1 MSSVNSSD
9 NNSITIKDNTVHK
22 VSNSNTS
29 NSNTSNSNTSSDY
42 SSDYQ
47 DKKQQYVYNKIK
59 KHYPNALSSSNS
71 EILPSTYKNCILR
84 AFHKNNTTNLIDGY
98 IDKHGVYHQL
108 LKPIEDKDVL
118 IKIQDPLNKLKDIKT
133 KHVVD
138 ETTQDKLE
146 HYINSK
152 MRPKNKDVSILYNHH
167 DNCFI
172 PVHKNLKRKEMI
184 HVLLLIKHY
193 KIQHTTLYKIFR
205 RKSVKK
211 IKLPSKIKLPLLSK
225 KSPIRKEPT
234 EESSVEQSVEPSEEV
249 SIEPTEISLEPTE
262 ISLEPTDEKPV
273 EEPVAKPV
281 EEPVAKPVEEP
292 VAKPKI
298 KVPTELPVVK
308 KISIKKKYRILKDKN
323 GKVIGRLI

>member
-1 MSSVNSSD
+1 
-9 NNSITIKDNTVHK
+9 
-22 VSNSNTS
+22 
-29 NSNTSNSNTSSDY
+29 
-42 SSDYQ
+42 
-47 DKKQQYVYNKIK
+47 
-59 KHYPNALSSSNS
+59 
-71 EILPSTYKNCILR
+71 
-84 AFHKNNTTNLIDGY
+84 
-98 IDKHGVYHQL
+98 
-108 LKPIEDKDVL
+108 
-118 IKIQDPLNKLKDIKT
+118 
-133 KHVVD
+133 
-138 ETTQDKLE
+138 
-146 HYINSK
+146 
-152 MRPKNKDVSILYNHH
+152 
-167 DNCFI
+167 
-172 PVHKNLKRKEMI
+172 MI

-249 SIEPTEISLEPTE
+249 SIEPTEISLEPTDE
-262 ISLEPTDEKPV
+262 ISLEPDEKPVEEPVAKPV

>member
-9 NNSITIKDNTVHK
+9 NDSIIIKDNTVHK

-29 NSNTSNSNTSSDY
+29 NGNTSNGNTSSDY

-47 DKKQQYVYNKIK
+47 DKKQQYVYDKIK
-59 KHYPNALSSSNS
+59 KHYPNALPTSNN

-84 AFHKNNTTNLIDGY
+84 AFHKNNTTHLIDGY
-98 IDKHGVYHQL
+98 IDKHGIYHQL

-118 IKIQDPLNKLKDIKT
+118 IKIQDPLDKLKDIKT

-152 MRPKNKDVSILYNHH
+152 IRPKNKDISILYNHH

-172 PVHKNLKRKEMI
+172 PVNKNLKRKGMI

-234 EESSVEQSVEPSEEV
+234 EESSIELSIEPSVEPSEEV
-249 SIEPTEISLEPTE
+249 SIEPTDEISLEPVE
-262 ISLEPTDEKPV
+262 KPIEKPV
-273 EEPVAKPV
+273 EKPV
-281 EEPVAKPVEEP
+281 EKPEV
-292 VAKPKI
+292 